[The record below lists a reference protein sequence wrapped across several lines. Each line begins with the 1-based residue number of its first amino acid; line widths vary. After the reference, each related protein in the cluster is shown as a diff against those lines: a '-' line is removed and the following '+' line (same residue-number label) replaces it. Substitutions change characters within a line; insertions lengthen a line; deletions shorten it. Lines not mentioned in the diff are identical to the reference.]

1 MASAEFEQ
9 IVDQYYTNLY
19 RFAFSLAKT
28 EEQAAD
34 LTQQTFFIWAK
45 KGHQLKDRT
54 KVKSWLFTTLH
65 REFLKQ
71 IRRSSRMVVGE
82 VAEYRPEAPTVEHDG
97 EEKSDHAYLLSL
109 VQSLDESY
117 RVPLM
122 MFYTEDF
129 SYKEIAAALDIPIGT
144 VMTRLS
150 RGRNQVREKLEKRP
164 GLGKGKVVDFM
175 EQSRRTG
182 NE

>member
-9 IVDQYYTNLY
+9 IVDRYYGNLY
-19 RFAFSLAKT
+19 RFALSLAKT

-65 REFLKQ
+65 REFLKY
-71 IRRSSRMVVGE
+71 IRRSSRMEVGE
-82 VAEYRPEAPTVEHDG
+82 VAEYRPEAPTVGHDG
-97 EEKSDHAYLLSL
+97 EEKSDHAYLLGL
-109 VQSLDESY
+109 IRELDDAY

-129 SYKEIAAALDIPIGT
+129 SYKEIAKALDIPIGT

-150 RGRNQVREKLEKRP
+150 RGRNQVRDKLEKRP
-164 GLGKGKVVDFM
+164 LSGEGKVVEFR
-175 EQSRRTG
+175 EQGRKTG